1 MEKSRAEAATATPA
15 TRADLLRNG
24 DAARCGFRCREAALG
39 RLVGKRGYLR
49 DVVGVQDTVGPSV
62 GRANAPAIS
71 CTRLHHMHT
80 LSGRNYS
87 RDADDYATSI

>member
-1 MEKSRAEAATATPA
+1 MGKSAIACWSGSLAIQWFAVGQMEKSRAEAATATPA

-62 GRANAPAIS
+62 GRANAPAV
-71 CTRLHHMHT
+71 
-80 LSGRNYS
+80 
-87 RDADDYATSI
+87 